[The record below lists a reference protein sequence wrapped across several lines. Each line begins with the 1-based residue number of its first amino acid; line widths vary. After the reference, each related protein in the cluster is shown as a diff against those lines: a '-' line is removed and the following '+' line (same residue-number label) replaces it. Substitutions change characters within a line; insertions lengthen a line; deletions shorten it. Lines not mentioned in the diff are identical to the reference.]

1 MGRGCHAP
9 LDSPLV
15 YFDHY
20 SRECVYDLPNLPTP
34 TASPSFLRRSP
45 SAASF
50 HSLLHAPVSYLK
62 HCRYLLAVCCVCL
75 SCCCS
80 PATFKGS
87 CHHQNEA
94 LVVDHP
100 SASSSHTTPTPHK
113 RANSWLADP
122 LSIAPHIIVT
132 TNPLAFPKEDSS
144 FRLARLI
151 DRHHSLAHPSNLP
164 TPLPWQRHAMV
175 SDLTRR
181 NVRSP
186 SKTRHRY

>member
-1 MGRGCHAP
+1 MPHWTRLSSILTTIHGSVCMTYLPYP
-9 LDSPLV
+9 LP
-15 YFDHY
+15 
-20 SRECVYDLPNLPTP
+20 RP
-34 TASPSFLRRSP
+34 
-45 SAASF
+45 
-50 HSLLHAPVSYLK
+50 LLHSFEDPLLQHPSVHFSTHLPVSYLK
-62 HCRYLLAVCCVCL
+62 HCRSLLAVCCVCL

-87 CHHQNEA
+87 CHHQNET

-113 RANSWLADP
+113 RADSWLADP
-122 LSIAPHIIVT
+122 LSIAPHTIVT
-132 TNPLAFPKEDSS
+132 TNPLAHPEEDSS

-151 DRHHSLAHPSNLP
+151 DRPHSLAHPSNLP
-164 TPLPWQRHAMV
+164 TPLPWHRHAMV